1 MPFKKRY
8 FLSKTNQ
15 ENAMNMQK
23 LKADAQYLLPK
34 HLLTRAVGFAA
45 GAKLGKVTT
54 FMIQQFIK
62 HYGINTKEMSG
73 KIEDY
78 KSFNAFF
85 SRPLV
90 AGARPINPDTN
101 VLTFPVDGK
110 ISQFGKIEDK
120 FLFQAK
126 NHYYTTE
133 ALLADSKEAQTFKN
147 GDFITIYLSPKDY
160 HRVHLPFAG
169 TLDKMIHVPGD
180 LFSVNPFNAVHIPE
194 LFARNERVV
203 CFFNT
208 EIGRM
213 AVIFVGATIVRSIS
227 TAWAGTIAPNKNK
240 DIAISEYAARNLN
253 FAKGDEIG
261 KFFMGSTVICLFE
274 KDKIQFTEDMQAGQ
288 PTRMGMQMATVK

>member
-1 MPFKKRY
+1 
-8 FLSKTNQ
+8 
-15 ENAMNMQK
+15 MNMQK

-45 GAKLGKVTT
+45 AAKLGKATT

-62 HYGINTKEMSG
+62 HYNVNTKEMAG

-90 AGARPINPDTN
+90 AGARTVNPNTN
-101 VLTFPVDGK
+101 VVTFPVDGK

-133 ALLADSKEAQTFKN
+133 ALLADSKEAQAFKN
-147 GDFITIYLSPKDY
+147 GEFITIYLSPKDY

-180 LFSVNPFNAVHIPE
+180 LFSVNPFNAKHIPE

-227 TAWAGTIAPNKNK
+227 TAWEGTVAPNKNK
-240 DIAISEYAARNLN
+240 DIAVSEYASRNLN

-274 KDKIQFTEDMQAGQ
+274 KDKIQFNEDMQSGQ
-288 PTRMGMQMATVK
+288 PTRMGMQMATLK

>member
-1 MPFKKRY
+1 
-8 FLSKTNQ
+8 
-15 ENAMNMQK
+15 MNMQK

-45 GAKLGKVTT
+45 GAKLGKATT

-62 HYGINTKEMSG
+62 HYNVNTKEMAG

-90 AGARPINPDTN
+90 AGARPVNPNTN
-101 VLTFPVDGK
+101 VVTFPVDGK

-133 ALLADSKEAQTFKN
+133 ALLADSKEAQAFKN
-147 GDFITIYLSPKDY
+147 GEFITIYLSPKDY
-160 HRVHLPFAG
+160 HRVHIPFAG

-180 LFSVNPFNAVHIPE
+180 LFSVNPFNAKHIPE

-227 TAWAGTIAPNKNK
+227 TAWAGTVAPNKNK
-240 DIAISEYAARNLN
+240 DIAVSEYASRNLN

-274 KDKIQFTEDMQAGQ
+274 KDKIQFNEDMQSGQ
-288 PTRMGMQMATVK
+288 PTRMGMQMATLK

>member
-1 MPFKKRY
+1 
-8 FLSKTNQ
+8 
-15 ENAMNMQK
+15 MNMQK

-45 GAKLGKVTT
+45 GAKLGKATT

-62 HYGINTKEMSG
+62 HYIVNTKEMAG

-90 AGARPINPDTN
+90 AGARPVNPNTN
-101 VLTFPVDGK
+101 VVTFPVDGK

-133 ALLADSKEAQTFKN
+133 ALLADSKEAQAFKN
-147 GDFITIYLSPKDY
+147 GEFITIYLSPKDY

-180 LFSVNPFNAVHIPE
+180 LFSVNPFNAKHIPE

-227 TAWAGTIAPNKNK
+227 TAWEGTVAPNKNK
-240 DIAISEYAARNLN
+240 DIAVSEYASRNLN

-274 KDKIQFTEDMQAGQ
+274 KDKIQFNEDMQSGQ
-288 PTRMGMQMATVK
+288 PTRMGMQMATLK

>member
-1 MPFKKRY
+1 
-8 FLSKTNQ
+8 
-15 ENAMNMQK
+15 MNMQK

-45 GAKLGKVTT
+45 GAKLGKATT

-62 HYGINTKEMSG
+62 HYNVNTKEMAG

-85 SRPLV
+85 SRPLT
-90 AGARPINPDTN
+90 ADARPVNPNTN
-101 VLTFPVDGK
+101 VVTFPVDGK

-133 ALLADSKEAQTFKN
+133 ALLADSKEAQAFKN
-147 GDFITIYLSPKDY
+147 GEFITIYLSPKDY
-160 HRVHLPFAG
+160 HRVHIPFAG

-180 LFSVNPFNAVHIPE
+180 LFSVNPFNAKHIPE

-227 TAWAGTIAPNKNK
+227 TAWDGTVAPNKNK
-240 DIAISEYAARNLN
+240 DIAVSEYASRNLN

-274 KDKIQFTEDMQAGQ
+274 KDKIQFNEDMQSGQ
-288 PTRMGMQMATVK
+288 PTRMGMQMATLK

>member
-1 MPFKKRY
+1 
-8 FLSKTNQ
+8 
-15 ENAMNMQK
+15 MNMQK

-34 HLLTRAVGFAA
+34 HLLTRVVGFAA
-45 GAKLGKVTT
+45 AAKLGKATT

-62 HYGINTKEMSG
+62 HYNVNTKEMAG

-85 SRPLV
+85 SRPLT
-90 AGARPINPDTN
+90 ADARPINPNTN
-101 VLTFPVDGK
+101 VVTFPVDGK

-133 ALLADSKEAQTFKN
+133 ALLADSKEAQAFKN
-147 GDFITIYLSPKDY
+147 GEFITIYLSPKDY

-180 LFSVNPFNAVHIPE
+180 LFSVNPFNAKHIPE

-227 TAWAGTIAPNKNK
+227 TAWAGTVAPNKNK
-240 DIAISEYAARNLN
+240 DIAVSEYASRNLN

-274 KDKIQFTEDMQAGQ
+274 KNKIQFNEDMQSGQ
-288 PTRMGMQMATVK
+288 PTRMGMQMATLK

>member
-1 MPFKKRY
+1 
-8 FLSKTNQ
+8 
-15 ENAMNMQK
+15 MNMQK

-45 GAKLGKVTT
+45 AAKLGKATT

-62 HYGINTKEMSG
+62 HYNVNTKEMAG

-85 SRPLV
+85 SRPLT
-90 AGARPINPDTN
+90 ADARPINPNTN
-101 VLTFPVDGK
+101 VVTFPVDGK

-147 GDFITIYLSPKDY
+147 GEFITIYLSPKDY

-180 LFSVNPFNAVHIPE
+180 LFSVNPFNAKHIPE

-227 TAWAGTIAPNKNK
+227 TAWEGTVAPNKNK
-240 DIAISEYAARNLN
+240 DIAVSEYASRNLN

-274 KDKIQFTEDMQAGQ
+274 KNKIQFNEDMQSGQ
-288 PTRMGMQMATVK
+288 PTRMGMQMATLK

>member
-1 MPFKKRY
+1 
-8 FLSKTNQ
+8 
-15 ENAMNMQK
+15 MNMQK

-45 GAKLGKVTT
+45 GAKLGKATT

-62 HYGINTKEMSG
+62 HYNVNTKEMAG

-85 SRPLV
+85 SRPLT
-90 AGARPINPDTN
+90 ADARPINPNTN
-101 VLTFPVDGK
+101 VVTFPVDGK

-133 ALLADSKEAQTFKN
+133 ALLADSKEAQAFKN
-147 GDFITIYLSPKDY
+147 GEFITIYLSPKDY

-180 LFSVNPFNAVHIPE
+180 LFSVNPFNAKHIPE
-194 LFARNERVV
+194 LFARNERIV

-227 TAWAGTIAPNKNK
+227 TAWEGTVAPNKNK
-240 DIAISEYAARNLN
+240 DIAVSEYASRNLN
-253 FAKGDEIG
+253 FSKGDEIG

-274 KDKIQFTEDMQAGQ
+274 KDKIQFNEDMQSGQ
-288 PTRMGMQMATVK
+288 PTRMGMQMATLK

>member
-1 MPFKKRY
+1 
-8 FLSKTNQ
+8 
-15 ENAMNMQK
+15 MNMQK

-45 GAKLGKVTT
+45 GAKLGKATT

-62 HYGINTKEMSG
+62 HYNVNTKEMAG

-90 AGARPINPDTN
+90 AGARPVNPNTN
-101 VLTFPVDGK
+101 VVTFPVDGK

-133 ALLADSKEAQTFKN
+133 ALLADSKEAQAFKN
-147 GDFITIYLSPKDY
+147 GEFITIYLSPKDY
-160 HRVHLPFAG
+160 HRVHIPFAG

-180 LFSVNPFNAVHIPE
+180 LFSVNPFNAKHIPE

-227 TAWAGTIAPNKNK
+227 TAWEGTVAPNKNK
-240 DIAISEYAARNLN
+240 DIAVSEYASRNLN

-274 KDKIQFTEDMQAGQ
+274 KDKIQFNEDMQSGQ
-288 PTRMGMQMATVK
+288 PTRMGMQMATLK